1 MNAQKTSA
9 QVTLWVNRF
18 VFLTLAAMVIFLPQ
32 MLQWY
37 TRYRYLTESAHIA
50 VMAAMYCC
58 AVFAAVALW
67 NMDCL
72 LRNIIKSKIFIR
84 PNVTRIH
91 NIQWCCGSIALV
103 SLPAVIFYLPLIF
116 LTVIMAFMCLIMWVV
131 SNVMDAAVAIREEN
145 DLTI

>member
-9 QVTLWVNRF
+9 RVTLWVNRF
-18 VFLTLAAMVIFLPQ
+18 VFFILAAMVIFLPQ

-37 TRYRYLTESAHIA
+37 TQYRFMPDSAHTA

-72 LRNIIKSKIFIR
+72 LRNIIKGKIFIR
-84 PNVTRIH
+84 RNVARIH
-91 NIQWCCGSIALV
+91 NIQWCCGSISLV
-103 SLPAVIFYLPLIF
+103 SIPAAIFYLPLIF

-131 SNVMDAAVAIREEN
+131 ANVMDAAVVIREEN